1 MPTSWPDYHFIM
13 TNRAKGWLVA
23 ILLTLSLW
31 VLALSLVFEG
41 EMVLGSAHHLGEPLI
56 QMIG

>member
-1 MPTSWPDYHFIM
+1 MLPPRSDYHFCV

-23 ILLTLSLW
+23 ILITLGLW
-31 VLALSLVFEG
+31 VLALGLVFEG
-41 EMVLGSAHHLGEPLI
+41 DTVVGSARQFGGHLI

>member
-1 MPTSWPDYHFIM
+1 MPTPRPDYHFPM

-23 ILLTLSLW
+23 ILLTLGLW
-31 VLALSLVFEG
+31 VLALGLVFEG
-41 EMVLGSAHHLGEPLI
+41 DTVVGSARQFGGHLI